1 MFFIITFCQL
11 NGNEVIT
18 KLSTIVLDISF
29 TVERTPCVT
38 NCLDKTENW
47 TRSIRFYYCI
57 LGHSHMAQ
65 LRSGCTDLASFL
77 LQFNSIRGLCPPHI
91 PLSRLSALQ
100 PHLHH
105 LPFRKKMSR
114 VRSAFLPSAPLPTT
128 PIHNPFSIN
137 LSPFSSPTHHHRP
150 PLPVLRPPSTP
161 LSQFFPPNFPTSPPK
176 NATPTT
182 ILDSK
187 ILVPSSLPRDNFNP
201 VQVSLYVESLGG
213 RIRRVR
219 GSIPIPTSLPRVWR
233 VLTTYSKI
241 ALYMPNILSST
252 VQKVNGIL
260 YLEQVGLL
268 SKTLGL
274 RSRMV
279 VSVHENESCYRIRF
293 HRVEGRDFVQF
304 DAVWWLEQADHGVNL
319 RYELIAKPFALF
331 PMALVERKMYKEMP
345 IMLAAVR
352 EEALVGRYIPIEDE
366 RVTTI

>member
-1 MFFIITFCQL
+1 
-11 NGNEVIT
+11 
-18 KLSTIVLDISF
+18 
-29 TVERTPCVT
+29 
-38 NCLDKTENW
+38 
-47 TRSIRFYYCI
+47 
-57 LGHSHMAQ
+57 
-65 LRSGCTDLASFL
+65 
-77 LQFNSIRGLCPPHI
+77 
-91 PLSRLSALQ
+91 
-100 PHLHH
+100 
-105 LPFRKKMSR
+105 
-114 VRSAFLPSAPLPTT
+114 
-128 PIHNPFSIN
+128 
-137 LSPFSSPTHHHRP
+137 
-150 PLPVLRPPSTP
+150 
-161 LSQFFPPNFPTSPPK
+161 
-176 NATPTT
+176 
-182 ILDSK
+182 
-187 ILVPSSLPRDNFNP
+187 
-201 VQVSLYVESLGG
+201 
-213 RIRRVR
+213 
-219 GSIPIPTSLPRVWR
+219 
-233 VLTTYSKI
+233 
-241 ALYMPNILSST
+241 MPNILSST